1 MNSKLEEVFELED
14 EVEVTAEKE
23 MNFDKLEWLSLEELP
38 GLIHFCPK
46 RYHFVLSALR
56 VLTER
61 DCPKLTTG
69 FFIDSQEFVHC
80 KTKTPQSV
88 EQDAIRNPIFSKKIN
103 WNWRWVGSQLPHVT

>member
-1 MNSKLEEVFELED
+1 MNSKLEQVFELED

-38 GLIHFCPK
+38 GLIRFCPK

-56 VLTER
+56 VLTVR
-61 DCPKLTTG
+61 DCPKLTTD

-80 KTKTPQSV
+80 KTKAPQSV
-88 EQDAIRNPIFSKKIN
+88 EQDAIRNSIFSKNIN
-103 WNWRWVGSQLPHVT
+103 WNWRWVGSQ

>member
-1 MNSKLEEVFELED
+1 MNSKLEQVFELED

-38 GLIHFCPK
+38 GLIRFCPK

-56 VLTER
+56 VLTVR
-61 DCPKLTTG
+61 DCPKLTTD

-80 KTKTPQSV
+80 KTKVSILQP
-88 EQDAIRNPIFSKKIN
+88 
-103 WNWRWVGSQLPHVT
+103 